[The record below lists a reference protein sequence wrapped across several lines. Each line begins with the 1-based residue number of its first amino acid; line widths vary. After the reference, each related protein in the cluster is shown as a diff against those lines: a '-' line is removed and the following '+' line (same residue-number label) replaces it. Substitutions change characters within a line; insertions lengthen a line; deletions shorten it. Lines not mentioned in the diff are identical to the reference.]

1 MDIAEKA
8 LRLKQDFDDVKAAG
22 YLEGEG
28 KGYSLGYVNG
38 NEQGRTDEW
47 HEFWDNLQQNGER
60 SQYAYAFSYTGW
72 NDKIFNPKYHITP
85 TNGNGMQNMFIWNQ
99 QITNTKVPITAF
111 GSAQNAF
118 YACNRLVTIPKLIFN
133 GTTNV
138 NGMFYNCTKLTN
150 LTCEGELAING
161 LDLSACTRL
170 TPESLMSVI
179 NCLAPTSTTLTANFG
194 TPNLDKLK
202 ETDEG
207 LAAIAAATEKGWTL
221 A

>member
-8 LRLKQDFDDVKAAG
+8 LRLKQDFDYVKMAG
-22 YLEGEG
+22 YIKGEEI
-28 KGYSLGYVNG
+28 GYSQGYVNG
-38 NEQGRTDEW
+38 NKQGRTDEW
-47 HEFWDNLQQNGER
+47 HEFWDNLQQNGTR
-60 SQYAYAFSYTGW
+60 IHYQYAFAYTGW
-72 NDKIFNPKYHITP
+72 TDTNFNPKYHITP
-85 TNGNGMQNMFIWNQ
+85 TNASGIANMFMWNQ
-99 QITNTKVPITAF
+99 NITNTKVPITAL
-111 GSAQNAF
+111 GSAQNTF

-161 LDLSACTRL
+161 LDISACTRL

-179 NCLAPTSTTLTANFG
+179 NCLAPTSATLTATFG
-194 TPNLDKLK
+194 ADNLAKL
-202 ETDEG
+202 TDEEK
-207 LAAIAAATEKGWTL
+207 AIATEKGWTL